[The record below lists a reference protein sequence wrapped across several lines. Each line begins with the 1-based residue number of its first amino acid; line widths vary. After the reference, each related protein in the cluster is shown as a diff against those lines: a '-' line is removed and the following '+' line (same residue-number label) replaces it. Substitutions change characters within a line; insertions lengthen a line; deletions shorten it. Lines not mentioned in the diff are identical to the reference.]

1 MLLGKVTGSVWL
13 NQQAPGI
20 EGVRLVRVRHLKADG
35 SWGAETLAADNM
47 DAHPGE
53 WVLVGS
59 SSRVRDVVFS
69 PALAAKAVVIAI
81 VDQGDV
87 DFDARGK
94 IWASESDRCRL
105 RDRAPA
111 GGRR

>member
-1 MLLGKVTGSVWL
+1 MILGQVTGSIWL
-13 NQQAPGI
+13 NLQAKGL
-20 EGVRLVRVRHLKADG
+20 EGVRLVRLRHLKADG
-35 SWGAETLAADNM
+35 SWGAESLAADNM

-69 PALAAKAVVIAI
+69 PSLAAKAVVIAI

-87 DFDARGK
+87 EFDGQGK
-94 IWASESDRCRL
+94 LWASESPNCRF
-105 RDRAPA
+105 RD
-111 GGRR
+111 